1 MQPSRFALLEQV
13 NQPEDLR
20 RLAERQLPAL
30 AQELRAF
37 ILDSVSKT
45 GGHLSSNLG
54 SVELSIALHYC
65 YNTPHDRLI
74 WDVGHQSYPHKILT
88 GRREAMS
95 GLRKLNGLSGF
106 PKRSESP
113 YDAFG
118 TAHSS
123 TSISAALGM
132 ALAARES
139 GMHQGESRRRH
150 VAVIGDGALSGG
162 MAFEAMNHGGAT
174 RDLDVLVIL
183 NDNEMSI
190 SPPVGAL
197 SHYLTRLLLG
207 RFYGSAKALSEG
219 LLRRSPRLL
228 ALTRR
233 LEEHVKGMLTP
244 STMFEEFGFN
254 YVGPIDG
261 HDLDML
267 THTLQRLRQ
276 RPGLKFLHVVTKKGQ
291 GYRPAEKDPILYHGP
306 SPFNLEVGII
316 ASTAKKPAPPTYTQV
331 FGQWIC
337 DMAALD
343 DRLIAITPAMR
354 EGSGLV
360 EFEERFPGRYVDVGI
375 AEQHA
380 VTLAAGLAC
389 EGMKPVVA
397 IYSTFLQRGYD
408 QLIHDVALQ
417 NLPVTFAIDRAGLV
431 GADGA
436 THAGSYDI
444 AYLRCL
450 PNMSL
455 LAPSDEDECRQ
466 MLYSAFLHEG
476 PAAVRYPRG
485 RGPGVA
491 VRRDLSALAWGKAQ
505 IRRAGR
511 GVVLL
516 AFGSMLA
523 PALEAAASLNASVV
537 NMRFVKPLDLTLL
550 RQMANT
556 HEAIVTI
563 EEGSRSG
570 GAGAAVVEALSDMG
584 LVKPIRIM
592 GLPDRFI
599 DQGEVPAL
607 LASCGLDAKGIQAQ
621 VRQWFSHYLEGV
633 EAEEDTKALFRV

>member
-1 MQPSRFALLEQV
+1 
-13 NQPEDLR
+13 
-20 RLAERQLPAL
+20 
-30 AQELRAF
+30 
-37 ILDSVSKT
+37 
-45 GGHLSSNLG
+45 
-54 SVELSIALHYC
+54 
-65 YNTPHDRLI
+65 
-74 WDVGHQSYPHKILT
+74 
-88 GRREAMS
+88 
-95 GLRKLNGLSGF
+95 
-106 PKRSESP
+106 
-113 YDAFG
+113 
-118 TAHSS
+118 
-123 TSISAALGM
+123 
-132 ALAARES
+132 
-139 GMHQGESRRRH
+139 QGESRRRH
-150 VAVIGDGALSGG
+150 IAVIGDGALSGG

-174 RDLDVLVIL
+174 RELDVLVIL

-207 RFYGSAKALSEG
+207 RFYGTAKALSER
-219 LLRRSPRLL
+219 LLKHLPGLL
-228 ALTRR
+228 ALSRR

-244 STMFEEFGFN
+244 STLLVVLGK
-254 YVGPIDG
+254 
-261 HDLDML
+261 
-267 THTLQRLRQ
+267 QRSDI
-276 RPGLKFLHVVTKKGQ
+276 V
-291 GYRPAEKDPILYHGP
+291 
-306 SPFNLEVGII
+306 
-316 ASTAKKPAPPTYTQV
+316 
-331 FGQWIC
+331 
-337 DMAALD
+337 
-343 DRLIAITPAMR
+343 AITAAML
-354 EGSGLV
+354 GPTGLDK
-360 EFEERFPGRYVDVGI
+360 FEKQFPERTIDVGI

-436 THAGSYDI
+436 THAGAYDI

-491 VRRDLSALAWGKAQ
+491 VRRDLSALPWGKAQ
-505 IRRAGR
+505 IRRAGK

-523 PALEAAASLNASVV
+523 PALVAAEALNASVV
-537 NMRFVKPLDLTLL
+537 NMRFIKPLDSVLL

-556 HEAIVTI
+556 HEAMVTI
-563 EEGSRSG
+563 EEGSRSA
-570 GAGAAVVEALSDMG
+570 GAGAAVAEALSEMG
-584 LVKPIRIM
+584 LVKPIRMM

-599 DQGEVPAL
+599 DQGDVSAL
-607 LASCGLDAKGIQAQ
+607 LASCGLDAKGIQEQ
-621 VRQWFSHYLEGV
+621 VKQWFAPYLKTIEV
-633 EAEEDTKALFRV
+633 ETEPSPALKA